1 MLKQPNNKMNKQQE
15 RYLRDLQPLVGSM
28 TLAYR
33 KGAVNEAYPLSRRP
47 YLVPHAI
54 VPLFWD
60 GEVPSDE
67 ELRRKSQ
74 PLLEVDAH
82 VNVIN
87 VNALRL
93 SLEFANLIREGYS
106 QD

>member
-1 MLKQPNNKMNKQQE
+1 MLKQPNNKMNKRQE
-15 RYLRDLQPLVGSM
+15 RYLRNLQPLVGSM

-33 KGAVNEAYPLSRRP
+33 KGAGNEAYPLSRRP
-47 YLVPHAI
+47 YFVPHAI

-60 GEVPSDE
+60 VEVPSDE
-67 ELRRKSQ
+67 KLRRKTQ
-74 PLLEVDAH
+74 PLLEDAH

-87 VNALRL
+87 INALRL